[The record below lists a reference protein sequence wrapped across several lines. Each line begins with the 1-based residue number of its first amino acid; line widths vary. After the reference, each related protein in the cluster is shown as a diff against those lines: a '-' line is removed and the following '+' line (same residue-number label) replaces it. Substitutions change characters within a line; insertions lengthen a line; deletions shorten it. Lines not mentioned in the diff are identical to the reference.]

1 MTQKA
6 GMFIK
11 NLNSLLMTTS
21 HNVTDTDNISQRLF
35 LNEVRTEVPL
45 AAEEEK
51 ALLRCVQ
58 IGDNLALNRIVK
70 AYSKLVY
77 KFAKKFKN
85 MGVPVMDLVQEG
97 LLALTEAAKHFDE
110 KRGAPFLAYAKIRI
124 KGGVLR
130 AFNENVSIVRTPV
143 EISNKVRNAHDK
155 IFQELHRE
163 PTEYEL
169 AESLKLSIDKVRK
182 LRATRT
188 KHESIFSPVTESE
201 KCLAESLA
209 ADWANRPDVQ
219 LMLQAS

>member
-11 NLNSLLMTTS
+11 NLNSLLMTAS
-21 HNVTDTDNISQRLF
+21 YNVTDTDNISQRLF

-45 AAEEEK
+45 PAEEEK
-51 ALLRCVQ
+51 ALLRSIQ
-58 IGDNLALNRIVK
+58 IGDNLALSRIVK

-77 KFAKKFKN
+77 KFAKRFKS

-97 LLALTEAAKHFDE
+97 LIALTEAAKHFDE

-143 EISNKVRNAHDK
+143 EVSNKARKAQDK

-169 AESLKLSIDKVRK
+169 AESLKLSTDKVRK
-182 LRATRT
+182 LRSTHT
-188 KHESIFSPVTESE
+188 KHESIFSPAAEGE

-209 ADWANRPDVQ
+209 ADWTDRPDVQ
-219 LMLQAS
+219 MMLHAS